1 MTVDAEKVAAAGGA
15 PPAGADAEGMIR
27 TPRAGEAWRSIV
39 FAPRGDGTTR
49 RRGSDVI
56 RLAAGA
62 WVAVG
67 CWLIVHADAHLESS
81 IATFLSPPPNGVNW
95 LVTVIWVVGSLGVIA
110 FLFITSLLSRRRE
123 VIRDVVLSGAIA
135 WGLCVVLHLLFGA
148 QAGLTANASVSA
160 FDTSFPLARVAATY
174 GVVAAALPY
183 LSRLLQRSVKLLIL
197 LLAVAAVVHGSG
209 LPFSVLASLA
219 IGFGVAAAVHLGF
232 GSPLGLPSSDEVAV
246 LLANLG
252 VEDALLE
259 PSSRQVWGVARF
271 RGTDDRGPL
280 DVSVYGRDAVDAQ
293 FMSKFYRFVVYR
305 DSGPTLTLTR
315 VQQVEHEAYLTLM
328 AGRGGARV
336 PEVLAAGP
344 TGPARDA
351 VLVTRPPAGRR
362 LADLEDD
369 DPALSDPALDDLMA
383 QVLVL
388 RRSNI
393 AHGSI
398 SAETIVVGAHG
409 RAGFTD
415 FRGSTFE
422 PSTERSDSDV
432 AAVLAALALK
442 VGADRTVAA
451 ASRVLPSD
459 VLASA
464 LPRLQGAA
472 LDPALARTLRG
483 HKGLMADVRERGA
496 AATGVEV
503 PKLAVM
509 RRISGMNLVLVVG
522 SLIGGYALIGVL
534 LNVTKSLSTIAD
546 AHWGW
551 VAVAFVLAQLAYPS
565 LAFMTTGSTLTPL
578 VYGRVLALEVA
589 NAFVALAIPMGP
601 LAMRVRFFQKQGS
614 DATAAVSSAA
624 VASTVSWIVKGA
636 LFLISI
642 PLARGTLD
650 LAEEGGSSGHANLIW
665 LICIIVVVGA
675 VAVGVAL
682 LVPRLRRMIR
692 AKIAPSLSQAWNQVR
707 LLMTQPRK
715 LVEMIGGAFMA
726 QVFVIVCTGASL
738 HAYGEHLP
746 LATIIV
752 ILTTASIVGGV
763 SPVPG
768 GMGVV
773 EAGMIIGFAAAGL
786 PQADA
791 VAVTFIQRLVT
802 AYLPPIWGWG
812 TLVWI
817 RRKEY
822 I

>member
-1 MTVDAEKVAAAGGA
+1 MRTRAGYQRPPRRQLPGRGVQSTTGRRKGRPATEDRPGEPQTRSVSGVMTVDAEKVAAAGGA

-305 DSGPTLTLTR
+305 DSGPT
-315 VQQVEHEAYLTLM
+315 
-328 AGRGGARV
+328 
-336 PEVLAAGP
+336 
-344 TGPARDA
+344 
-351 VLVTRPPAGRR
+351 
-362 LADLEDD
+362 
-369 DPALSDPALDDLMA
+369 
-383 QVLVL
+383 
-388 RRSNI
+388 
-393 AHGSI
+393 
-398 SAETIVVGAHG
+398 
-409 RAGFTD
+409 
-415 FRGSTFE
+415 
-422 PSTERSDSDV
+422 
-432 AAVLAALALK
+432 
-442 VGADRTVAA
+442 
-451 ASRVLPSD
+451 
-459 VLASA
+459 
-464 LPRLQGAA
+464 
-472 LDPALARTLRG
+472 
-483 HKGLMADVRERGA
+483 
-496 AATGVEV
+496 
-503 PKLAVM
+503 
-509 RRISGMNLVLVVG
+509 
-522 SLIGGYALIGVL
+522 
-534 LNVTKSLSTIAD
+534 
-546 AHWGW
+546 
-551 VAVAFVLAQLAYPS
+551 
-565 LAFMTTGSTLTPL
+565 
-578 VYGRVLALEVA
+578 
-589 NAFVALAIPMGP
+589 
-601 LAMRVRFFQKQGS
+601 
-614 DATAAVSSAA
+614 
-624 VASTVSWIVKGA
+624 
-636 LFLISI
+636 
-642 PLARGTLD
+642 
-650 LAEEGGSSGHANLIW
+650 
-665 LICIIVVVGA
+665 
-675 VAVGVAL
+675 
-682 LVPRLRRMIR
+682 
-692 AKIAPSLSQAWNQVR
+692 
-707 LLMTQPRK
+707 
-715 LVEMIGGAFMA
+715 
-726 QVFVIVCTGASL
+726 
-738 HAYGEHLP
+738 
-746 LATIIV
+746 
-752 ILTTASIVGGV
+752 
-763 SPVPG
+763 
-768 GMGVV
+768 
-773 EAGMIIGFAAAGL
+773 
-786 PQADA
+786 
-791 VAVTFIQRLVT
+791 
-802 AYLPPIWGWG
+802 
-812 TLVWI
+812 
-817 RRKEY
+817 
-822 I
+822 